1 MFAQLSDLIDKT
13 HFKDYL
19 KICQMARNQFKLSAF
34 SILSI
39 SLKISIFK
47 NCFIFYFD
55 IKQRA
60 DFILNF
66 DNSLS
71 LLKELLSLMRQSGDI
86 EKI

>member
-1 MFAQLSDLIDKT
+1 MFAQLSDSIDKT

-19 KICQMARNQFKLSAF
+19 KICQMARNQFNISAF

-39 SLKISIFK
+39 SFKISIFK
-47 NCFIFYFD
+47 NCFIFYFE

-66 DNSLS
+66 DSLLH